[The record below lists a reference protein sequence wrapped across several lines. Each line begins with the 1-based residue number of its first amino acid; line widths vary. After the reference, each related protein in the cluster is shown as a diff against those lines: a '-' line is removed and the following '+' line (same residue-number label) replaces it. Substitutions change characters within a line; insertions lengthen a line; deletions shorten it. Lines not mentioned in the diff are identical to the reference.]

1 MKVLSVL
8 GGRPLYG
15 QVQIHGAKNAV
26 LPILAATVATKETC
40 VIRGC
45 PDIRDV
51 DTALEILRYLG
62 CGVDTDGGVIAVNA
76 AGLRRTEIPAGLME
90 KMRSSVLFLGALLAA
105 EGEAVIYP
113 PGGCVLGA
121 RPIDLHISGLR
132 QLGASLLAQGDRLQF
147 QAAKLAGGDVV
158 LPYPSVG
165 ATENL
170 LLAATAADDSVRI
183 VGAAREPE
191 ISDLAG
197 FLNAC
202 GADIRGAGT
211 SVVTVYPAALHGADY
226 RVMPDRMEAAT
237 YLSAVACAGG
247 ELTLRQ
253 MRPCHLQA
261 VTERYEAAGCSIR
274 SYDDALCV
282 RAGGLHAVAPVITG
296 PYPAF
301 PTDAQATLMA
311 ALLKADGTSVMEE
324 TVFENRYRH
333 VPQLRKLG
341 ADIELAGKIA
351 RIRGVRSLH
360 GAAME
365 ATDLRGGA
373 AMLTAALGAEGESTL
388 SHIYHME
395 RGYDHMTQNLCRL
408 GAKLELHGTDER

>member
-26 LPILAATVATKETC
+26 LPILAATVATKAVC

-62 CGVDTDGGVIAVNA
+62 CGVDRDADAITVNA
-76 AGLRRTEIPAGLME
+76 ASLRQTQIPARLME

-105 EGEAVIYP
+105 QGEAAIYP

-132 QLGASLLAQGDRLQF
+132 QLGASLLAQGERLQF
-147 QAAKLAGGDVV
+147 QAAALTGGVVV
-158 LPYPSVG
+158 LAYPSVG

-170 LLAATAADDSVRI
+170 LLAATAATAPVRI
-183 VGAAREPE
+183 VGAAKEPE
-191 ISDLAG
+191 IGDLAG

-202 GADIRGAGT
+202 GADIQGAGT
-211 SVVTVYPAALHGADY
+211 SVLTVRPTALHGAEY

-247 ELTLRQ
+247 EVTLLQ
-253 MRPCHLQA
+253 MCPRHIQA
-261 VTERYEAAGCSIR
+261 VSQCYEAAGCRIR
-274 SYDDALCV
+274 TYEDALQI
-282 RAGGLHAVAPVITG
+282 RADGLRAVAPVITG

-301 PTDAQATLMA
+301 PTDAQATFMA
-311 ALLKADGTSVMEE
+311 ALLKADGTTVLEE
-324 TVFENRYRH
+324 TVFEDRYRH

-341 ADIELAGKIA
+341 ADIALAGRIA
-351 RIRGVRSLH
+351 RVKGVRRLH